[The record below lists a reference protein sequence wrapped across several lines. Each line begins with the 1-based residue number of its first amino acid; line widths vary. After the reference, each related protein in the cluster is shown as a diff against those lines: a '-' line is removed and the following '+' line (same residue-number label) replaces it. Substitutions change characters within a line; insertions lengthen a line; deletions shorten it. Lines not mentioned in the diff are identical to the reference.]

1 MLKRLGIGLLT
12 AVVGLLAWSAEPL
25 VVIGP
30 WSGAEAEP
38 FEAVL
43 QAFTEKTGIPVDYR
57 VMRAEDLAAVLP
69 AQFGAGLAPGDLIFT
84 AWGWWVKEFAEHMV
98 DLSGEIA
105 GIPFTTDPLIVDGR
119 AVGVSYVTWV
129 KPGF

>member
-30 WSGAEAEP
+30 WSGAEAES

-57 VMRAEDLAAVLP
+57 VMRRRIWPRFCLP
-69 AQFGAGLAPGDLIFT
+69 SLEQ
-84 AWGWWVKEFAEHMV
+84 AWLPETSFLLLG
-98 DLSGEIA
+98 
-105 GIPFTTDPLIVDGR
+105 
-119 AVGVSYVTWV
+119 VG
-129 KPGF
+129 G